1 MSGDTKICPGI
12 KKYVPTPRNMVQQQD
27 KYLSQDIDFYV
38 TPTGFLGSR
47 EVVVRIPRSMSL
59 SLDIDLPKGQDK
71 KKIKMR

>member
-1 MSGDTKICPGI
+1 MSGHKNVCPDIDFMPGH
-12 KKYVPTPRNMVQQQD
+12 RF
-27 KYLSQDIDFYV
+27 LCQDIDLYV

>member
-1 MSGDTKICPGI
+1 MSQHLEIWSNNEINIYPRTYKSVSGHRFLCP
-12 KKYVPTPRNMVQQQD
+12 
-27 KYLSQDIDFYV
+27 DIDFYV

>member
-1 MSGDTKICPGI
+1 MSGHRFLCP
-12 KKYVPTPRNMVQQQD
+12 
-27 KYLSQDIDFYV
+27 DIDFYV
-38 TPTGFLGSR
+38 TPAGFLGSR